1 MQRTASPR
9 LSNDTI
15 DFGVPGARITSDR
28 FVGVRYVREGGD
40 PSQSGSASPGARLLG
55 VIQDLPAM
63 TVAAAEK
70 TVASML
76 SVLPSPKKSK
86 SEAEKTPT
94 DSAQQSRRSS
104 VLQEQEAGAGKEPN
118 GAAAE
123 VSFEKRFP
131 VPATFGSADRWPV
144 KFRFYFAPPFG
155 SPLLVFFIQTL
166 ESELWK
172 EQLHELL
179 PVTGGS

>member
-1 MQRTASPR
+1 M
-9 LSNDTI
+9 
-15 DFGVPGARITSDR
+15 
-28 FVGVRYVREGGD
+28 RYVREGGD

-86 SEAEKTPT
+86 SEAEKTPAE
-94 DSAQQSRRSS
+94 SAQQSRRSS
-104 VLQEQEAGAGKEPN
+104 VLQEQEAGAGKEQN

-123 VSFEKRFP
+123 VSFEKIF
-131 VPATFGSADRWPV
+131 SAGYIWKCRRVASRVTGLFCPTSW
-144 KFRFYFAPPFG
+144 F
-155 SPLLVFFIQTL
+155 PLLLFFHTT
-166 ESELWK
+166 S
-172 EQLHELL
+172 
-179 PVTGGS
+179 